1 MRFFDTNIL
10 VYTQSD
16 QDPLK
21 RKVACDLI
29 AEALETAG
37 AGCISTQVIQ
47 EFCNAMRRK
56 TQRTTSEINALL
68 DYFLD
73 LWRCDISPELAR
85 EALAVQDEYGIQA
98 HSIVNINDI
107 IAFLESEE
115 NRKAIN
121 APEGILDKVY
131 AYREKWGAN

>member
-21 RKVACDLI
+21 RKVSCDLI
-29 AEALETAG
+29 AEALETG
-37 AGCISTQVIQ
+37 GDGCISTQVIQ

-56 TQRTTSEINALL
+56 TRRTTSEINALL

-85 EALAVQDEYGIQA
+85 QALAVQDEYGISYYDALIVATAEKLGCDEILTEDLNDGQTYRGMVA
-98 HSIVNINDI
+98 HNPFKP
-107 IAFLESEE
+107 A
-115 NRKAIN
+115 K
-121 APEGILDKVY
+121 
-131 AYREKWGAN
+131 